1 MKTTTVFQSGHSQ
14 AVRMPKEFRFAT
26 RTVAIR
32 REGDAV
38 ILEPIRARS
47 WPEGFFASIKI
58 ADPSF
63 RRPAQGD
70 LPPAR
75 ALDAAP

>member
-1 MKTTTVFQSGHSQ
+1 
-14 AVRMPKEFRFAT
+14 MPKEFRFAT

-47 WPEGFFASIKI
+47 WPAGFFASIKI
-58 ADPSF
+58 ADRGF
-63 RRPAQGD
+63 RRPA
-70 LPPAR
+70 
-75 ALDAAP
+75 